1 MAVLMEMS
9 VFSISGEI
17 SKRKE
22 VVGIL
27 RELKARG
34 IDFELGAM
42 GTSVECEN
50 MKSALEVLELATSCI
65 DAKRYY
71 VIAKFDC
78 YEGRSGML
86 DNRVSSVLSEV

>member
-1 MAVLMEMS
+1 
-9 VFSISGEI
+9 
-17 SKRKE
+17 
-22 VVGIL
+22 
-27 RELKARG
+27 
-34 IDFELGAM
+34 
-42 GTSVECEN
+42 

-86 DNRVSSVLSEV
+86 ESRVSSVLSEV

>member
-9 VFSISGEI
+9 IFSISGEV

-22 VVGIL
+22 VVSIL
-27 RELKARG
+27 RGLQQKG
-34 IDFELGAM
+34 IEFELGAM
-42 GTSVECEN
+42 GTSIECED
-50 MKSALEVLELATSCI
+50 MKKALEILEFATSCI

-78 YEGRSGML
+78 YANKKAML
-86 DNRVSSVLSEV
+86 KTRVDSVMQEV